1 MKAYLVK
8 KTMKDGSVEGV
19 VFTSKHDAKSA
30 FRGDAEEGSTLA
42 VSWCETYGG
51 DDGIEMVEIEI

>member
-19 VFTSKHDAKSA
+19 VFTSKKDAKDA
-30 FRGDAEEGSTLA
+30 FRGDTEEGSTLA
-42 VSWCETYGG
+42 VLWCETYGV
-51 DDGIEMVEIEI
+51 DDGIEMVEIDI